1 VPRKGFDGTIPG
13 GCYADETPYVEAIRA
28 EIGNIDITY
37 VYNNEHDDFDEIDR
51 VSLAFEY
58 PVRNP
63 TNLGWMLAIPRL
75 ARAQNRRVLLLG
87 LVGNFTTGWNG
98 WSQSCH
104 HLLRGRLRLAYRQYR
119 ALYRNSKLSHWMAF
133 RKLFVDPL
141 RSDLEL
147 DLRDW
152 YRGGTAP
159 WQGHSPIRPE
169 FAAEMQVDAR
179 AREAGHD
186 FRYRSRYGERHNG
199 MRMVD
204 YLGDWFAAIK
214 AMYGVEMRD
223 PLADIDLVEYCFGI
237 PDEQYLVEGI
247 DRSLIRR
254 AMWGLL
260 PPSVLTNRQFGL
272 QSADWYEKAD
282 QAADRRYRLIIAR
295 APVDRHRSFTKRG
308 GYLAHIGLAHAP
320 GHERISTRTDQGPG
334 SGKISAL
341 DGRAK
346 PLDKVACRAAGVS
359 KPKIRQISWR

>member
-1 VPRKGFDGTIPG
+1 
-13 GCYADETPYVEAIRA
+13 VEAIRA

-272 QSADWYEKAD
+272 QSADWYEKATA
-282 QAADRRYRLIIAR
+282 QRAQIKQQIADIASSSLVRRSIDIDRLQNAVDTWPTSGWHTR
-295 APVDRHRSFTKRG
+295 PVMSE
-308 GYLAHIGLAHAP
+308 YQLALTRGLAV
-320 GHERISTRTDQGPG
+320 
-334 SGKISAL
+334 
-341 DGRAK
+341 GRFLRWMDAQN
-346 PLDKVACRAAGVS
+346 R
-359 KPKIRQISWR
+359 